1 VHLAVDLDV
10 PPPGVITE
18 QPSSITSLRISGNRL
33 AVVPEWLGGLVNLTS
48 LDLSGNGL
56 TALPESLSQLSLDR
70 LTVAI
75 DHFTRLPL
83 WIADIPIIALSGD
96 GEELPPEQRAALRS
110 GEIKAFL
117 TALRVDGVQISEGK
131 LVLVGEGEAGKSTLL
146 AALRGESFNPGR
158 TVTHGLEVK
167 LVQFG
172 DYQFGGSSQM
182 RVWSGL
188 ARRCRNEGRGFPRM
202 GALTPPIRKTST
214 CTTLPLVRA
223 SAVLI

>member
-10 PPPGVITE
+10 PPPAVMTE
-18 QPSSITSLRISGNRL
+18 QPSSTNSLRISGNRL

-48 LDLSGNGL
+48 LDLRFNGL
-56 TALPESLSQLSLDR
+56 TALPESLSQLCLDR

-75 DHFTRLPL
+75 DHFTRLTL

-117 TALRVDGVQISEGK
+117 TALCVDGVQISEGK
-131 LVLVGEGEAGKSTLL
+131 LMLVGEGEAGKSTLL
-146 AALRGESFNPGR
+146 AALRGKSFNPGR

-167 LVQFG
+167 LVQSG
-172 DYQFGGSSQM
+172 NYQFSGSSQM

-188 ARRCRNEGRGFPRM
+188 AIS
-202 GALTPPIRKTST
+202 LV
-214 CTTLPLVRA
+214 TT
-223 SAVLI
+223 